1 MLEEQEHNEN
11 KSVKTH
17 NNDKIEIVF
26 LFIISPPLSHY
37 ITPVGRKSSGL
48 RPLIVIYTYD
58 YVNADT
64 EKIIGSHHA
73 KQYDANRNREKTGHF
88 AAVCFALRQGG

>member
-17 NNDKIEIVF
+17 TNDKTENTF
-26 LFIISPPLSHY
+26 LFIISPPLSY
-37 ITPVGRKSSGL
+37 CITPVGRKSSEL

-58 YVNADT
+58 YINADT

-73 KQYDANRNREKTGHF
+73 KQYDANRNRKKTGHF
-88 AAVCFALRQGG
+88 AAVCFALCQGG